1 MSDLNRVLIAETIAE
16 RGVELLRSAG
26 LEVDVQIGLTK
37 EQLIA
42 VLPGV
47 AALVIRSATRV
58 DADVLAAATDL
69 VVVGRAGIGLDNVDV
84 AEATRRGVMVVNA
97 PQSNVLSAAEH
108 SVALLL
114 AQARNIPQ
122 AHADLVAGRWNRSRW
137 EGVELYDKTL
147 GIVGLGRVGV
157 LVAQRANAFGMRLIA
172 YDPFVSAERARQ
184 LGVQLVP
191 TIEALV
197 AEADFVTVHLP
208 KTPETIGLINA
219 EVLAQ
224 AKPGVR
230 IVNTARGGIVDEA
243 ALAAAIRDGKVAGA
257 AIDVFAVEP
266 TTESPLFEL
275 DSVVVTP
282 HLGASTAE
290 AQDKAGNTIAEQV
303 VLALGG
309 DFVPFAVNVAASE
322 ASETLRPFLP
332 LVERLGRM
340 FTALAGGL
348 PETVDVDFEG
358 AIADYDC
365 RVLTLSVLKGL
376 LSPVVSEPVTF
387 VNAPQLAEERGI
399 VLRSTSS
406 ASARDYVNL
415 VTVRGVAAGRPTHVA
430 GTLYGKSD
438 APRIVGLDEHIV
450 DVPPSSHMLVVR
462 NDDVPGVIGMV
473 GTILGDA
480 GVNID
485 NMAVGRSPTGVA
497 AMMAISTGLPVP
509 AEVVAEVRSRP
520 DIVDAKAIELG

>member
-1 MSDLNRVLIAETIAE
+1 MSDLNRVVIAEPIAA
-16 RGVELLRSAG
+16 RGLELMRAAG
-26 LEVDVQIGLTK
+26 LEVDEQIGLSK
-37 EQLIA
+37 DELIA
-42 VLPGV
+42 VLPGA

-58 DADVLAAATDL
+58 DADVLAAAPEL

-108 SVALLL
+108 TVALLL

-122 AHADLVAGRWNRSRW
+122 AHADLVAGSWNRSRW
-137 EGVELYDKTL
+137 EGVELHGKTL

-157 LVAQRANAFGMRLIA
+157 LVAQRALAFGMRLVA
-172 YDPFVSAERARQ
+172 FDPFVSEERARQ
-184 LGVQLVP
+184 LGVQLMP
-191 TIEALV
+191 TVEALV
-197 AEADFVTVHLP
+197 SDADFVTVHLP
-208 KTPETIGLINA
+208 KTPETTGLIGA
-219 EVLAQ
+219 AVLSH
-224 AKPGVR
+224 AKPGLR

-243 ALAAAIRDGKVAGA
+243 ALAAAIREGTVAGA
-257 AIDVFAVEP
+257 AIDVFAREP
-266 TTESPLFEL
+266 TTESPLFAL

-282 HLGASTAE
+282 HLGASTIE
-290 AQDKAGNTIAEQV
+290 AQDKAGHTIAEQV
-303 VLALGG
+303 VLALNGE
-309 DFVPFAVNVAASE
+309 FVPFAVNVAASE
-322 ASETLRPFLP
+322 ASETLRPYLP
-332 LVERLGRM
+332 LAERLGRL
-340 FTALAGGL
+340 FTALAGAA
-348 PETVDVDFEG
+348 PETVDVNFEG

-376 LSPVVSEPVTF
+376 LSPVVDEPVTF
-387 VNAPQLAEERGI
+387 VNAPQLAAERGVI
-399 VLRSTSS
+399 VRSTSS

-415 VTVRGVAAGRPTHVA
+415 VTVRGVAAGRETHVA

-450 DVPPSSHMLVVR
+450 DLPPSSHMLVVR

-473 GTILGDA
+473 GSILGDA

-485 NMAVGRSPTGVA
+485 DMDVGRSPSGAA

-509 AEVVAEVRSRP
+509 AEVVEHLRSRP
-520 DIVDAKAIELG
+520 GIVDAKAIELG

>member
-1 MSDLNRVLIAETIAE
+1 MSDLNRVVIAEPIAQ
-16 RGVELLRSAG
+16 RGLDLLRSAG
-26 LEVDVQIGLTK
+26 LEVDMQVGLSTD
-37 EQLIA
+37 ELIA
-42 VLPGV
+42 VLPGA

-58 DADVLAAATDL
+58 DADMLAAAPDL

-108 SVALLL
+108 SLALLL

-172 YDPFVSAERARQ
+172 FDPFVSADRARQ
-184 LGVQLVP
+184 LGVALVP

-208 KTPETIGLINA
+208 KTPETSGLIGA
-219 EVLAQ
+219 EVLAH
-224 AKPGVR
+224 AKPGLR

-243 ALAAAIRDGKVAGA
+243 ALAAAIREGRVAGA
-257 AIDVFAVEP
+257 AIDVFAHEP

-282 HLGASTAE
+282 HLGASTVE

-303 VLALGG
+303 VLALNGE
-309 DFVPFAVNVAASE
+309 FVPFAVNVAASE
-322 ASETLRPFLP
+322 ASETLRPYLP
-332 LVERLGRM
+332 LAERLGRL
-340 FTALAGGL
+340 FTALAGAA
-348 PETVDVDFEG
+348 PETVDVGFEG

-376 LSPVVSEPVTF
+376 LAPVVTEPVTF
-387 VNAPQLAEERGI
+387 VNAPQLAEERG
-399 VLRSTSS
+399 VVVRTTSS

-415 VTVRGVAAGRPTHVA
+415 VTVRGVADGRPTHVA
-430 GTLYGKSD
+430 GTLYGKFD

-450 DVPPSSHMLVVR
+450 DLPPSSHMLVVR
-462 NDDVPGVIGMV
+462 NDDVPGVIGRV
-473 GTILGDA
+473 GTILGEA
-480 GVNID
+480 GVNIED
-485 NMAVGRSPTGVA
+485 MDVGRSPSGAA
-497 AMMAISTGLPVP
+497 AMMAISTSLPVP
-509 AEVVAEVRSRP
+509 AEVVALLRAQPGV
-520 DIVDAKAIELG
+520 VDAKAIELG